1 MLSQS
6 LSSPTA
12 RAADN
17 IRVLSAAMVE
27 QAKSGH
33 PGGAMGGAD
42 FIEILFSEFLKFDP
56 TDPFWPERDR
66 FFLDPGHMSPMLY
79 ATLAMYGHFNM
90 DDLKNFRQW
99 GSPTPG
105 HPERD
110 LSRGIENTSG
120 PLGQG
125 HTFAVGA
132 AIAERFLAT
141 RFGEWSAHKTFAY
154 ISDGGI
160 QEEISQGAGRIA
172 GHLGLSN
179 LILFY
184 DANKIQLST
193 TVADA
198 TSEDTAAKYRAW
210 NWKVIEIDGNH
221 AGQIRQALTQ
231 ATAETEKPVII
242 IGHTLMGK
250 GIVDKENKPFDNR
263 PDVHG
268 QPISAAGGCIGA
280 TIRNLGGDP
289 QNPFAI
295 FDDVKQYYQEIK
307 EQKVAAAKKRKEE
320 KRQWEKQNP
329 ELAKQLADFLTGNIP
344 ELETEKIEQPQ
355 NNSTRGASGNVL
367 KYLQK
372 RVPNLVVASADLSN
386 SDKTDA
392 FLKQTTAFRRGDF
405 SGSFLQAGVSELTM
419 AAIATGMA
427 LHGGIVPACATFLV
441 FSDYM
446 KPAIRLAA
454 LMELQ
459 VIYIFTHDA
468 FRVGED
474 GPTHQPVE
482 HEAQLRLL
490 EQMRNHSNHRA
501 LLALRPADGDETTI
515 AWKLALENT
524 HSPTALILSRQNI
537 PEIPLSEGA
546 DRKQLAALAA
556 RGAYIIRGDYDKP
569 DLIMLGNGSEVSLL
583 AETAQ
588 KLEADQNL
596 KVRVVSIP
604 SAGLFMDQPE
614 SYRQELLTAGIPL
627 LALTAG
633 LPAALP
639 VAENKHT
646 RILGMSQFG
655 YSAPAKVL
663 DQKFGFT
670 VENVFAQAIDLLKK

>member
-1 MLSQS
+1 
-6 LSSPTA
+6 
-12 RAADN
+12 
-17 IRVLSAAMVE
+17 
-27 QAKSGH
+27 
-33 PGGAMGGAD
+33 MGGAD
-42 FIEILFSEFLKFDP
+42 FIEILFAEFLRFDP
-56 TDPFWPERDR
+56 TDPYWPERDR

-79 ATLAMYGHFNM
+79 ATLAMYGHFSM

-132 AIAERFLAT
+132 AIAERFLAA
-141 RFGEWSAHKTFAY
+141 RFGAWSAHKTFAF

-193 TVADA
+193 PVADA

-210 NWKVIEIDGNH
+210 NWKVIEIDGND

-250 GIVDKENKPFDNR
+250 GIVDKDNKPFDNR

-268 QPISAAGGCIGA
+268 QPISAAGGNISA
-280 TIRNLGGDP
+280 TVRHLGGNP
-289 QNPFAI
+289 ENPFAI
-295 FDDVKQYYQEIK
+295 FDDVKQYYEKIK
-307 EQKVAAAKKRKEE
+307 VQKVAAAKKRKEE

-329 ELAKQLADFLTGNIP
+329 ELAKQLADFLSGNIP

-355 NNSTRGASGNVL
+355 NNSTRAASGNVL

-372 RVPNLVVASADLSN
+372 RIPNLVVASADLSN
-386 SDKTDA
+386 SDKTDT

-419 AAIATGMA
+419 AAIANGMA

-490 EQMRNHSNHRA
+490 EQMRNHSHHRA

-537 PEIPLSEGA
+537 PEILLSEGA
-546 DRKQLAALAA
+546 DRKQLAALTA

-588 KLEADQNL
+588 KLEIDQNL

-604 SAGLFMDQPE
+604 STGLFMDQPE
-614 SYRQELLTAGIPL
+614 SYRHELLTPGIPL

-670 VENVFAQAIDLLKK
+670 VENVFAQAIDLLGR

>member
-1 MLSQS
+1 MHSQS
-6 LSSPTA
+6 SSSPAA

-42 FIEILFSEFLKFDP
+42 FTEILFAEFLRFDP
-56 TDPFWPERDR
+56 SDPYWPERDR

-79 ATLAMYGHFNM
+79 ATLAMYGHFSM

-132 AIAERFLAT
+132 AIAERFLAA

-160 QEEISQGAGRIA
+160 QQEISQGAGRIA
-172 GHLGLSN
+172 GHLGLNN

-193 TVADA
+193 PIADA

-210 NWKVIEIDGNH
+210 NWRVIEIDGND

-242 IGHTLMGK
+242 IGNTLMGK
-250 GIVDKENKPFDNR
+250 GIVDKDNNPFNNR
-263 PDVHG
+263 SDVHG
-268 QPISAAGGCIGA
+268 QPISAAGGSIKV

-289 QNPFAI
+289 ENPFVI
-295 FDDVKQYYQEIK
+295 FDDVKQYYQKIK
-307 EQKVAAAKKRKEE
+307 EQKIAAAKKRKEE
-320 KRQWEKQNP
+320 KQQWEQQNP
-329 ELAKQLADFLTGNIP
+329 ELARQLTDFLTGNIP
-344 ELETEKIEQPQ
+344 ELEAGQIEQPQ
-355 NNSTRGASGNVL
+355 NISTRAASGNVL

-392 FLKQTTAFRRGDF
+392 FLKQTTVFTRGDF

-419 AAIATGMA
+419 A
-427 LHGGIVPACATFLV
+427 
-441 FSDYM
+441 
-446 KPAIRLAA
+446 
-454 LMELQ
+454 
-459 VIYIFTHDA
+459 
-468 FRVGED
+468 
-474 GPTHQPVE
+474 
-482 HEAQLRLL
+482 
-490 EQMRNHSNHRA
+490 
-501 LLALRPADGDETTI
+501 
-515 AWKLALENT
+515 
-524 HSPTALILSRQNI
+524 
-537 PEIPLSEGA
+537 
-546 DRKQLAALAA
+546 
-556 RGAYIIRGDYDKP
+556 
-569 DLIMLGNGSEVSLL
+569 
-583 AETAQ
+583 
-588 KLEADQNL
+588 
-596 KVRVVSIP
+596 
-604 SAGLFMDQPE
+604 
-614 SYRQELLTAGIPL
+614 
-627 LALTAG
+627 
-633 LPAALP
+633 
-639 VAENKHT
+639 
-646 RILGMSQFG
+646 
-655 YSAPAKVL
+655 
-663 DQKFGFT
+663 
-670 VENVFAQAIDLLKK
+670 